1 MFVTNWI
8 SPTKIQKISEITNF
22 FRHYFLSRTEVKIRP
37 DADFATSGRN
47 ENCVGT

>member
-1 MFVTNWI
+1 MI
-8 SPTKIQKISEITNF
+8 KASGLRKHI
-22 FRHYFLSRTEVKIRP
+22 LSQMLFCSFSCLSNCATRGIKIRP

>member
-1 MFVTNWI
+1 MLFL
-8 SPTKIQKISEITNF
+8 F
-22 FRHYFLSRTEVKIRP
+22 FFLPFKLRHEGDKIRP